1 MLASMTGFT
10 RASITDN
17 NITYNLE
24 IRSLNGKY
32 FKSTIKLPEQL
43 ACYEPKIE
51 QILRENLIRGSIVFS
66 LRLRDN
72 SETASL
78 EVNSGAVKGYLQAL
92 KQIVHEHNEQA
103 VTIDLSNLLM
113 LPGVCQYPEP
123 DVVRLEQEL
132 EIITSLTNDALK
144 QLWNMRYQEGQALK
158 LDLLKHCQN
167 IEVALKDIKECA
179 PQVIQDYAQRLH
191 QRVTKLIT
199 DAEVELDKESLIREV
214 AIFAERA
221 DINEELSRLDSHLSQ
236 FQAVIEGKEHAG
248 RTLEFLAQ
256 EMLRETNTIGSKA
269 NNAKIALRVVEI
281 KGHID
286 RIKEQVM
293 NVV

>member
-1 MLASMTGFT
+1 MLASMTGFARVGT
-10 RASITDN
+10 TADEIS
-17 NITYNLE
+17 YNLE

-43 ACYEPKIE
+43 ACYEPRIE
-51 QILRENLIRGSIVFS
+51 QILRESLIRGSVVFS
-66 LRLRDN
+66 LRLRDK
-72 SETASL
+72 SEQAAL
-78 EVNSGAVKGYLQAL
+78 EVNEGAVKGYLQAL
-92 KQIVHEHNEQA
+92 KEIARDETLKNVN
-103 VTIDLSNLLM
+103 VDLSNILL

-123 DVVRLEQEL
+123 DADRLEQEL
-132 EIITSLTNDALK
+132 KVIIDLTRQSLDQLWTMRCEEGLALK
-144 QLWNMRYQEGQALK
+144 D
-158 LDLLKHCQN
+158 DLLKHCTN
-167 IEVALKDIKECA
+167 ITEALDRIKARA
-179 PQVIQDYAQRLH
+179 PEVIQDYSQRLH
-191 QRVTKLIT
+191 QRVKKLLSQV
-199 DAEVELDKESLIREV
+199 EVELNQEDLAREV

-236 FQAVIEGKEHAG
+236 FHAVMEGKEHAG

-269 NNAKIALRVVEI
+269 NDAQIAHNVVEI

>member
-1 MLASMTGFT
+1 MLASMTGFA
-10 RASITDN
+10 RATTMAEEIN
-17 NITYNLE
+17 FNLE

-43 ACYEPKIE
+43 ACYEPRIE
-51 QILRENLIRGSIVFS
+51 QIIRENLIRGSIVYT

-72 SETASL
+72 SAMATMD
-78 EVNSGAVKGYLQAL
+78 VNTGAIKGYLQAIKDIGGDQTL
-92 KQIVHEHNEQA
+92 PNAHV
-103 VTIDLSNLLM
+103 DLSNILL

-123 DVVRLEQEL
+123 DADQLEREL
-132 EIITSLTNDALK
+132 QVIIELTQQALK
-144 QLWNMRYQEGQALK
+144 KLWSMRFEEGQALRE
-158 LDLLKHCQN
+158 DLLKHCSRMTN
-167 IEVALKDIKECA
+167 ALDQIKTRA
-179 PQVIQDYAQRLH
+179 PLVIQDYAQRLH
-191 QRVTKLIT
+191 LRVKKLLSE
-199 DAEVELDKESLIREV
+199 AEVELSQEDLAREV
-214 AIFAERA
+214 AVFAERA

-236 FQAVIEGKEHAG
+236 FRMVIDGKEHAG

-269 NNAKIALRVVEI
+269 NDALIAQYVVEI

>member
-1 MLASMTGFT
+1 
-10 RASITDN
+10 
-17 NITYNLE
+17 
-24 IRSLNGKY
+24 
-32 FKSTIKLPEQL
+32 L
-43 ACYEPKIE
+43 ACYEPRIE
-51 QILRENLIRGSIVFS
+51 QLLRENLIRGSVVFS

-78 EVNSGAVKGYLQAL
+78 DVNSGAVKGYLEAL
-92 KQIVHEHNEQA
+92 KQVVQEHKEKA
-103 VTIDLSNLLM
+103 VTIDLANILT

-123 DVVRLEQEL
+123 DVARLEQEI
-132 EIITSLTNDALK
+132 ETITKLSNEALK
-144 QLWNMRYQEGQALK
+144 QLWNMRYKEGEALK
-158 LDLLKHCQN
+158 LDLLKHCKN
-167 IEVALKDIKECA
+167 IEDALVDIKKIA
-179 PQVIQDYAQRLH
+179 PQVIEDYALRLR
-191 QRVTKLIT
+191 QRVSKLIS
-199 DAEVELDKESLIREV
+199 DAEVELDKDTLIREV

-221 DINEELSRLDSHLSQ
+221 DINEELSRLDSHLAQ
-236 FQAVIEGKEHAG
+236 FQSVIEGKEHAG

-269 NNAKIALRVVEI
+269 NNAQIALRVVEI